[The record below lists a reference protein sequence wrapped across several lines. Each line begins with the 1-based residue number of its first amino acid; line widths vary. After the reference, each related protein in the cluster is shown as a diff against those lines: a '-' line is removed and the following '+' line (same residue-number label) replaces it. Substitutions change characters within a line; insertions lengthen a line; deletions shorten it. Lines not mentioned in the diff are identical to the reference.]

1 MSYNVLVAEPRDSHW
16 ASIANGVRR
25 RQPEAEILRV
35 KDGEQAVRF
44 LFQRGLLTEEPDT
57 PDLIVLAADL
67 PLVPVNAILA
77 RLRQHPRTRTVPVI
91 FMWPDC
97 GDDDSD
103 DGPPESQQWLH
114 PQPDVLVILGTH
126 RLDKEVADA
135 IHQLSAKR
143 SLG

>member
-25 RQPEAEILRV
+25 LQPQAEILRV

-57 PDLIVLAADL
+57 PDLVVLAADL

-97 GDDDSD
+97 DGDDPVDEAS
-103 DGPPESQQWLH
+103 PSQQWLH
-114 PQPDVLVILGTH
+114 PQPDVLVIIGKH
-126 RLDKEVADA
+126 RLDKEVAEA
-135 IHQLSAKR
+135 INQLSAKLPR
-143 SLG
+143 I